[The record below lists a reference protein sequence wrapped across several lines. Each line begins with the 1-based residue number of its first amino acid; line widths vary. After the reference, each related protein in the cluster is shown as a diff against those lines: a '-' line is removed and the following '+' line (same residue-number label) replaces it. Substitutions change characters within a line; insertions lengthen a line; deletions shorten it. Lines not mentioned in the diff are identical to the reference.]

1 VTLELTASRVVDGD
15 VDATFSR
22 VLPMP
27 LEQLFVR
34 WYGPLPPIRAT
45 EGPLPWQTP
54 GQQRRVDLAG
64 PGSMRETLTEVEPP
78 HHFSYRLDDIRGP
91 MEGLIAAVDGRWAF
105 APNGAGTTITWSW
118 SVSPAWGDAVAAA
131 GLRSVL
137 AGVRRPRAPAARRAP
152 GQRAS
157 RIGNRLRS

>member
-1 VTLELTASRVVDGD
+1 MTLELTASRVVDGD

-91 MEGLIAAVDGRWAF
+91 MKGLIAAVDGRWAF

-118 SVSPAWGDAVAAA
+118 SVTPRGATRWLLPVFARFWQGYADRALRQLDALLVSGPAGS
-131 GLRSVL
+131 GT
-137 AGVRRPRAPAARRAP
+137 G
-152 GQRAS
+152 
-157 RIGNRLRS
+157 